1 MIVYEKMCCHRYTY
15 SIIHNDRHFQAQKIM
30 GKRKEMNLYQ

>member
-1 MIVYEKMCCHRYTY
+1 MIVYEKCAVIDTY